1 VLVGSSVAWRLKE
14 EYFSLP
20 RFRNLAL
27 AGGSPVTTL
36 EILAKQPS
44 LPRIILI
51 ETNVLSREAD
61 GELIAQFS
69 GGKRAEA
76 LFLRPVRTA
85 IAGYETWN
93 HAPPSPAEARAEQ
106 DRLLREPPSTFDN
119 KIYVDLALR
128 RMNEADPTGPARA
141 NVARIKELIDEIQRR
156 ESRAFLIEIPF
167 EPRSR
172 TLASSR

>member
-1 VLVGSSVAWRLKE
+1 MWTNVTTRDGSLITLNRYLREPIPDIVLVGSSVAWRLKE

-85 IAGYETWN
+85 IAAYETWN
-93 HAPPSPAEARAEQ
+93 HAPPSPTEARAEQ
-106 DRLLREPPSTFDN
+106 DRLLRRTA
-119 KIYVDLALR
+119 KHVRQQDLCRPCA
-128 RMNEADPTGPARA
+128 EAD
-141 NVARIKELIDEIQRR
+141 E
-156 ESRAFLIEIPF
+156 
-167 EPRSR
+167 
-172 TLASSR
+172 